1 MKAIHTIIL
10 FISLFV
16 LQLSSAQTAAE
27 LAKQFHIRWTLT
39 GNNHQNKEQAA
50 AVLEINNAGNTAI
63 TSSGWKLYF
72 NYNRPIL
79 SYDNSKIVSIKH
91 LNGDLFECEPLPD
104 FQIKPQQKLVINF
117 ISEGQ
122 VLNPSAAPSGLY
134 LVLDKQPETGV
145 NIENYQVTPIVD
157 SSVAYST
164 PQSLFEKN
172 RLISSLPTD
181 ELPLVFP
188 TPKSILKDSGSLVIH
203 KQLSIQCP
211 AEFLSEARYM
221 QTVLQAKLSFPVV
234 LNPQKNSGIAIQ
246 ISANTLPNEAYE
258 LRVSNQNILLA
269 AGSSAGVFYG
279 IQSLLAML
287 PVEAYKQKQ
296 TKIILP
302 CCRIQDAPRFAYRG
316 FMLDVARNFQPM
328 TAVKKLIDWMAL
340 YKMNTLHFHFS
351 DDEGWRIAI
360 PGLPELTDVGAQRGH
375 TLKSDSFLPAAY
387 GSGPQTGKE
396 SGSGY
401 YTREEFI
408 ELLQYA
414 TQRHVQVIPEI
425 ESPGHSRAAIKSMD
439 FRYEYYS
446 KAGNIEEAERYFL
459 RDPNDQSTYLSAQL
473 WTDNVMCVAKPA
485 VYRFLDKVITELQK
499 DYQEANAPLTT
510 IHLGGDEVPKGAWEK
525 SPLCTALL
533 ATDSALD
540 TTNDL
545 WYYYFEQL
553 NLLMRAKKL
562 NVSGWEEIAM
572 RKTMLDGHPTYIPNP
587 DFANQNFHPYVWNNG
602 IGWGS
607 EDLPYVLANAG
618 YKVILSC
625 VSHLYFDLAYDK
637 ASDELG
643 YYWGGFNDID
653 KIFGFI
659 PLDYYKN
666 TKEDTGGNPID
677 PKLFENKTRLTD
689 YGAQNIQGIQG
700 QLFAENVR
708 NTSIFDYLL
717 VPKLQALA
725 ERAWAPDPEWSAADI
740 AGGILSKYNKDWSI
754 FVNTLSKKVLP
765 KLDYEFGGMGYRI
778 PPVGAVLKDGM
789 VVANCQMPGFAIRYT
804 TNGTEPKASSSLYQ
818 GPIATKG
825 PVILAAFNGV
835 NRKGKSTRIINK

>member
-1 MKAIHTIIL
+1 MKAIRSIL
-10 FISLFV
+10 LLFSLFV
-16 LQLSSAQTAAE
+16 LQLSSAQTTAE
-27 LAKQFHIRWTLT
+27 LANQLHIRWTLT
-39 GNNHQNKEQAA
+39 GNNYQNKEQAA
-50 AVLEINNAGNTAI
+50 AVLELENAGKTAI
-63 TSSGWKLYF
+63 TCCGWKLYF

-79 SYDNSKIVSIKH
+79 SYDNPKLVSIRH
-91 LNGDLFECEPLPD
+91 LNGDLFECTPLPD
-104 FQIKPQQKLVINF
+104 FQINPQQKLVINF

-122 VLNPSAAPSGLY
+122 VLNPSATPSGFY
-134 LVLDKQPETGV
+134 LVQDKQPETGV
-145 NIENYQVTPIVD
+145 ALENYQLTPIVD
-157 SSVAYST
+157 SAVSYST

-172 RLISSLPTD
+172 SLISSLSTD

-188 TPKSILKDSGSLVIH
+188 TPKNTQKENGTLGIQ
-203 KQLSIQCP
+203 KQLCIQSP
-211 AEFLSEARYM
+211 PEFLSEAQYL
-221 QTVLQAKLSFPVV
+221 QTVLQAKCSFPVV
-234 LNPQKNSGIAIQ
+234 LNPKKNSGIALQ
-246 ISANTLPNEAYE
+246 ISVKTLHNEAYE
-258 LRVSNQNILLA
+258 LGVSPQNIQLA

-279 IQSLLAML
+279 IQSLLALL

-296 TKIILP
+296 TKIVLP
-302 CCRIQDAPRFAYRG
+302 CCRIQDEPRFAYRG
-316 FMLDVARNFQPM
+316 FMLDVARNFQPLSS
-328 TAVKKLIDWMAL
+328 VKKVIDWMAL

-396 SGSGY
+396 PGSGY

-408 ELLQYA
+408 ELLRYA

-425 ESPGHSRAAIKSMD
+425 ESPGHSRAAIKAMD
-439 FRYEYYS
+439 SRYEYYR
-446 KAGNIEEAERYFL
+446 KAGNIDEAERYFL

-499 DYQEANAPLTT
+499 DYQEAAAPLTT

-533 ATDSALD
+533 AADPALA
-540 TTNDL
+540 TTNEL

-553 NLLMRAKKL
+553 NQLTRAKNL
-562 NVSGWEEIAM
+562 SVSGWEEIAM
-572 RKTMLDGHPTYIPNP
+572 RKTMLDGHPIYIPNP
-587 DFANQNFHPYVWNNG
+587 DFAHQNFHPYVWNNG

-637 ASDELG
+637 APDEPG

-677 PKLFENKTRLTD
+677 PKLFDGKTRLTD
-689 YGAQNIQGIQG
+689 FGAQNIQGIQG

-708 NTSIFDYLL
+708 NKSILAYLL
-717 VPKLQALA
+717 APKLQALA
-725 ERAWAPDPEWSAADI
+725 ERAWAPDPQWTAADI
-740 AGGILSKYNKDWSI
+740 AGGATSKYNKDWSI

-765 KLDYEFGGMGYRI
+765 KLDYEWGEMGYRI
-778 PPVGAVLKDGM
+778 PPVGAVLIDGA
-789 VVANCQMPGFAIRYT
+789 VVANCQLPDFAIRYT
-804 TNGTEPKASSSLYQ
+804 TDGSEPKASSTLYQ
-818 GPIATKG
+818 GPILAKG
-825 PVILAAFNGV
+825 SIILAAFSAT
-835 NRKGKSTRIINK
+835 NRKGKSTRMVNK